1 MSALAA
7 LIRVIAKLAND
18 ARGTA
23 VIETA
28 IVAPALVCLTL
39 GGFEASR
46 IVAQQHELQAGA
58 GDAQQIVLAAASGTA
73 TDTPTIKTALVN
85 SLGLSADKVD
95 VTKLYRCGTDNT
107 LSSTS
112 CASGSW
118 QSIYVKVSIHDSY
131 TPLWTSF
138 GVGGPV
144 NFNVERMIQVSSA
157 QVT

>member
-1 MSALAA
+1 MSALPEIVRA
-7 LIRVIAKLAND
+7 LSKLARD
-18 ARGTA
+18 TRGTA

-46 IVAQQHELQAGA
+46 IVAHQHELQTGA
-58 GDAQQIVLAAASGTA
+58 GDAEQIVLAAASGSA

-85 SLGLSADKVD
+85 SLGVSADNVD
-95 VTKLYRCGTDNT
+95 VDKLYRCGTSST
-107 LSSTS
+107 LSSAQCS
-112 CASGSW
+112 SGSW
-118 QSIYVKVSIHDSY
+118 QSTYVEVTFHDSY

-144 NFNVERMIQVSSA
+144 NFRVARTIQVSSA